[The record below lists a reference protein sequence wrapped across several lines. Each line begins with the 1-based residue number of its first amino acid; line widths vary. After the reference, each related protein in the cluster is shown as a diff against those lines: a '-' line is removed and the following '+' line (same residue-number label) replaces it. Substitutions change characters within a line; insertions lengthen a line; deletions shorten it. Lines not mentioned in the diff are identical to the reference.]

1 MVQTGVKPAA
11 ATFQN
16 QPCRTL
22 PFQARN
28 PGSSSQAVEEIDWGE
43 EIERDNNDL
52 LTSLTQAEATYAA
65 PKAKPSESDLLAMT
79 LLLQEDNFEEL
90 LEANPPTSTSPGTD
104 RLNRSLAVFAK
115 DKILPC
121 PASPTVEKSKED
133 LARAQRLQH
142 KAQGEASW
150 LRKEREKREREHN
163 KEMKRYQDLLA
174 NLEQKLKEEKKKTD
188 DIEKK
193 GKGQIF
199 FLNQEKEQMKSRL
212 EKLEEEC
219 RARKE
224 KVNSST
230 APTQP
235 AVKLEEKTES
245 PAKTVATKVDVSSQL
260 EPQPDKR
267 RLVLKV
273 ERKTEV
279 IVRAF
284 TEISGASPE
293 CKCSLL
299 LQTNQSDLQ
308 AALSENTNL
317 LTESIREK
325 LPVVVIED
333 LLTME
338 SFMESFHHLLSAGDL
353 GVVTECC
360 SRVMQTIIRSQDCQT
375 LQPLLSIIVLAW
387 TPRLL
392 SPDIS
397 GDIMTLVSQVV
408 SQVVELQEDMPR
420 AVVRQMFSVMSLVTA
435 DPDHCTVLCR
445 QAADDCPLRQILP
458 ALTDLEEESRA
469 AACESMMDW
478 LHLSTSL
485 DHRPGWTDNSCP
497 GCTSE
502 TIKTLMT
509 LLETEVYAVV
519 TYKQSLDKV
528 ESSEGF
534 FSQY

>member
-1 MVQTGVKPAA
+1 M
-11 ATFQN
+11 
-16 QPCRTL
+16 
-22 PFQARN
+22 
-28 PGSSSQAVEEIDWGE
+28 
-43 EIERDNNDL
+43 
-52 LTSLTQAEATYAA
+52 
-65 PKAKPSESDLLAMT
+65 
-79 LLLQEDNFEEL
+79 
-90 LEANPPTSTSPGTD
+90 
-104 RLNRSLAVFAK
+104 AVFARN
-115 DKILPC
+115 KILPC
-121 PASPTVEKSKED
+121 PASPTVDKSKED
-133 LARAQRLQH
+133 LARALRLQH

-224 KVNSST
+224 KLNSST

-245 PAKTVATKVDVSSQL
+245 PAKTVSTKVEVSSQL
-260 EPQPDKR
+260 EPQPEKR

-273 ERKTEV
+273 DKKTEV
-279 IVRAF
+279 MVRAF

-299 LQTNQSDLQ
+299 LQTNPSDLQ
-308 AALSENTNL
+308 VALSENTNL
-317 LTESIREK
+317 LTGSIRKK
-325 LPVVVIED
+325 LPVVVIGD
-333 LLTME
+333 LLILE
-338 SFMESFHHLLSAGDL
+338 SFMESFHHLLSAGEL

-360 SRVMQTIIRSQDCQT
+360 SRVLQTIIRSQDCQT

-387 TPRLL
+387 TPKLL

-408 SQVVELQEDMPR
+408 SQMVELQEDMPR
-420 AVVRQMFSVMSLVTA
+420 AVVTQMFSVMSLVTA
-435 DPDHCTVLCR
+435 HPDHWSVLCR
-445 QAADDCPLRQILP
+445 KVAEDCPLRQILP
-458 ALTDLEEESRA
+458 ALTGDHQDSNDLAGDRGLRLGDQQA
-469 AACESMMDW
+469 M
-478 LHLSTSL
+478 
-485 DHRPGWTDNSCP
+485 PGQ
-497 GCTSE
+497 G
-502 TIKTLMT
+502 
-509 LLETEVYAVV
+509 TE
-519 TYKQSLDKV
+519 Q
-528 ESSEGF
+528 
-534 FSQY
+534 